1 MNLRILLVGEIC
13 TDEFV
18 YCKTNRLCPE
28 APVPVLNPV
37 RTVTNLGMSG
47 NVYKNLMELNSDLDI
62 THIYQKN
69 QIIKRRFIEEK
80 SNHMFIRY
88 DEGEENINSFDVD
101 LGDELYD
108 IVIVSDYNKGFLSTE
123 DLFKLSEKGVITII
137 DSKRKLDPMVAN
149 RFTFVKL
156 NEQEYKNNSQISACD
171 NVIVTMGK
179 LGAKYNNLEIPSPNP
194 KDTID
199 VSGAGDT
206 FVASFI
212 LKYHKTKDIYESILF
227 ANEVCS
233 EVVQKRGVTLPSKRF
248 QI

>member
-123 DLFKLSEKGVITII
+123 DLFKLSEKGDVTII
-137 DSKRKLDPMVAN
+137 DSKRKLDPMIAK

-156 NEQEYKNNSQISACD
+156 NEQEYKNNLQISVCD

-179 LGAKYNNLEIPSPNP
+179 FGAKYNNLEIPSPNP

-212 LKYHKTKDIYESILF
+212 LKYYKTKDIYESILF

-248 QI
+248 KI